1 MFERSDLCM
10 FEHSGLSVDDL
21 FSITEDS
28 LDSLYVKSSETEQF
42 YPFFHLYNE
51 YFILKKKNLSK
62 ETAYV
67 CYLISYYV
75 FTVLTPP
82 HSEEIALEFAS
93 ETVRLN
99 PCTKYIQWLDIVK
112 QGN

>member
-28 LDSLYVKSSETEQF
+28 LDSLYAKSSETEQF
-42 YPFFHLYNE
+42 YPFFDLCNE

-75 FTVLTPP
+75 FTALTPP
-82 HSEEIALEFAS
+82 HSEEIALEFAN
-93 ETVRLN
+93 EAVRSD
-99 PCTKYIQWLDIVK
+99 PCTKYIQWLYIVK

>member
-1 MFERSDLCM
+1 MDYQTLLSFEGWEIPADEVFL
-10 FEHSGLSVDDL
+10 
-21 FSITEDS
+21 ITEDT
-28 LDSLYVKSSETEQF
+28 LDSLYAKSSETEQF
-42 YPFFHLYNE
+42 YPFFHLCNE

-75 FTVLTPP
+75 FTALTPP
-82 HSEEIALEFAS
+82 HSEEIALEFAN
-93 ETVRLN
+93 EAVRSD

>member
-28 LDSLYVKSSETEQF
+28 L
-42 YPFFHLYNE
+42 
-51 YFILKKKNLSK
+51 
-62 ETAYV
+62 
-67 CYLISYYV
+67 
-75 FTVLTPP
+75 
-82 HSEEIALEFAS
+82 EFAS
-93 ETVRLN
+93 EAVRLN